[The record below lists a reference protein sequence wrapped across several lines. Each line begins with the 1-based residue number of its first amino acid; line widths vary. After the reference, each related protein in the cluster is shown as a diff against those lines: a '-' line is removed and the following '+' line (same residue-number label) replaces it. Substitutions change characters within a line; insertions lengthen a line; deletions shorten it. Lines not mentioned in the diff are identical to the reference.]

1 MRGKDIFP
9 PAFIKIIQ
17 MESTH
22 FFYILDLQRG
32 RSGIITTDMH
42 GWSHVF
48 IN

>member
-17 MESTH
+17 MVSID
-22 FFYILDLQRG
+22 FFYILDLQRCRG
-32 RSGIITTDMH
+32 GIITTDMP